1 METVF
6 SEYFPYT
13 HHPVRLPVLA
23 AGREP
28 GRKPVVIAG
37 GGPTGLALALG
48 LAKFG
53 VPTIVLEAD
62 DTVCTGSRA
71 GAFTRRTMEI
81 LERIGIAD
89 EMMRNSYGWSRSW
102 TYFRDQ
108 EVLRTDHPMDALQKY
123 PPTISQLQNYME
135 DVMVGHAERSGL
147 IDIRWQTSVTG
158 VRQIDGGVSV
168 GVATP
173 GGDYTIESDWLVAC
187 DGGHSRVRKSLGLRM
202 EGSRY
207 SGRYIIID
215 VRVDSGDLLPGRRFW
230 FDPPTRPGGTL
241 IMFKKPNGMLRFD
254 YQVREGEDENEEI
267 KQEKVFDFV
276 ARQLKWMGID
286 APWEPVWLTLYRVT
300 ATTLSSYVHDR
311 VIFAGDAA
319 HIMPIFGVRG
329 FNSAIED
336 THNLSWK
343 LALVVKGQAGAA
355 LLRSYSTER
364 VDVARRNHFFA
375 IRRAE
380 FYAPPSRGARV
391 LRDAVLSLAAKHS
404 WAASL
409 LDPRWHSASQLIAS
423 PLNAVAD
430 DPTFTAGPRPGDVLP
445 ECPVAENGGDGFLTG
460 LLGPHFTCLAF
471 SMDGRPSQLTDAID
485 MRLRDELPI
494 KFLHVALGEPVSG
507 AIHDPSGR
515 LPKLFDALP
524 GTVYLVRPDGHVL
537 ARWRAAL
544 PAQIVELLHTTLARP
559 DRPVPTGHNGQT
571 DVVTRS

>member
-13 HHPVRLPVLA
+13 HHPVQMPPLA

-48 LAKFG
+48 LARFG
-53 VPTIVLEAD
+53 VATIVLEAD
-62 DTVCTGSRA
+62 DTVCSGSRA

-81 LERIGIAD
+81 LQRIGIAD
-89 EMMRNSYGWSRSW
+89 EMVRNSYGWSRSW
-102 TYFRDQ
+102 TFFREQ
-108 EVLRTDHPMDALQKY
+108 EVLRTDHPMDELQKY

-135 DVMVGHAERSGL
+135 DVMVKHAERSGGL
-147 IDIRWQTSVTG
+147 IDIRWQTSVTAVKQLG
-158 VRQIDGGVSV
+158 DGVSV
-168 GVATP
+168 SVATP
-173 GGDYTIESDWLVAC
+173 DGEYAIETDWLVAC
-187 DGGHSRVRKSLGLRM
+187 DGGHSTVRKSLDLRM

-215 VRVDSGDLLPGRRFW
+215 VRVDTGDMLPGRRFW

-241 IMFKKPNGMLRFD
+241 IMYKKPNGMLRFD

-276 ARQLKWMGID
+276 GRQLKWMGIK
-286 APWEPVWLTLYRVT
+286 APWEPVWLSLYRVT
-300 ATTLSSYVHDR
+300 ATTLPSYVHDR

-343 LALVVKGQAGAA
+343 LALVLKGQADAS
-355 LLRSYSTER
+355 LLKSYSTER
-364 VDVARRNHFFA
+364 VAVARRNHFFA

-380 FYAPPSRGARV
+380 FYAPPSRGART
-391 LRDAVLSLAAKHS
+391 LRDAVLSLAGRHP

-409 LDPRWHSASQLIAS
+409 LDPRWHSASQLMAS
-423 PLNAVAD
+423 PLNSATD
-430 DPTFTAGPRPGDVLP
+430 DPSFKKGPMPGDVLP
-445 ECPVAENGGDGFLTG
+445 ECPVVKDADSGFLTD
-460 LLGPHFTCLAF
+460 LLGPHFTCMTF
-471 SMDGRPSQLTDAID
+471 SMDGRPSGASEEIETC
-485 MRLRDELPI
+485 LRDALPI
-494 KFLHVALGEPVSG
+494 RFLHVSVGDPGQG
-507 AIHDPSGR
+507 AVHDPSGR
-515 LPKLFDALP
+515 LPSLFDARP
-524 GTVYLVRPDGHVL
+524 GTTYLVRPDGHVQ
-537 ARWRAAL
+537 ARWR
-544 PAQIVELLHTTLARP
+544 ELLPEQIIALLKKTLARADSP
-559 DRPVPTGHNGQT
+559 AATAELA
-571 DVVTRS
+571 S